1 MLDTGRLVDRR
12 DRTLAVGHYLLTQG
26 HHRAGGPFAG
36 THAVSVAGRLV
47 QSQEDVLLGVAKV
60 VEGTIA
66 LCHVI
71 AQSRRGPTTVV
82 RGLQ

>member
-12 DRTLAVGHYLLTQG
+12 DRTLAVGHYLLTQR
-26 HHRAGGPFAG
+26 HHRTGGPFAG
-36 THAVSVAGRLV
+36 AHAVSVAGRLV
-47 QSQEDVLLGVAKV
+47 QGQEDVLLGVAKV

-66 LCHVI
+66 ECHVI
-71 AQSRRGPTTVV
+71 AHSQRGLTTVV